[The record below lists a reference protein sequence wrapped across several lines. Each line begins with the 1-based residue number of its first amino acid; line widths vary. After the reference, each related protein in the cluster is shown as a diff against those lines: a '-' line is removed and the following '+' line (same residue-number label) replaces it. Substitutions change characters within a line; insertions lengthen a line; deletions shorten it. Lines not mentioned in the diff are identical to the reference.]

1 MSSSTVFL
9 NRIFLK
15 NRLAENIPILINI
28 MSLGHVSLIY
38 FFTFLYGP
46 IFAYFYRYMD
56 VTSHY
61 QTRKIFIYILL
72 LIDYFLCVSYLDI
85 HIIPLIVTMI

>member
-38 FFTFLYGP
+38 FLHFYMVLFLPTSTG
-46 IFAYFYRYMD
+46 IWM
-56 VTSHY
+56 SHY
-61 QTRKIFIYILL
+61 QTRKNFIYILL